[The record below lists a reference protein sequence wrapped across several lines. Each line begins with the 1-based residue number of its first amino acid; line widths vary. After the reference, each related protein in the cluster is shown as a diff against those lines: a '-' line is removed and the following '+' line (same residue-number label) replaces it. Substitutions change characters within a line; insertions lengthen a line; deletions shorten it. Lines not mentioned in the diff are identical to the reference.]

1 MATDVSSMA
10 GAGMGMISAQKAQ
23 KAQEKLAKQAM
34 KQQRLMHEE
43 SSATRLWAGQK
54 VEASVDLAR
63 QNLMAGEQARLNVLG
78 ALGQP
83 GSYGPSPGS
92 TSGSINL
99 GILKPTGLGGLYGQG
114 NSPGSL
120 YGSGQTSMSG
130 SVTGADVALKGGGA
144 WKGKKDW
151 EVHGAELDP
160 AAMAEE
166 VKGTAAFRTVS
177 RMVAETEQMINREG
191 PLWDQLNNSV
201 VGGIYESSAAF
212 QRSAMEQVS
221 RGMARGGS
229 ARRSSIQMAEAMRV
243 QEQVNRQRTGQLWQ
257 AKMGLEQ
264 YRVTSAQ
271 QVTAFA
277 QEWVNNTSGIR
288 DNFTNALQSLQLF
301 WSTTMAPVLAGAS
314 VGAQSATQQGIFNAG
329 AGLAAAAATRSN
341 AFAGMADAMGGAIE
355 GVGGWMQE
363 KGWLGGGGDGGG
375 DVPAPTNVQQG

>member
-1 MATDVSSMA
+1 VATDVSAMVNSAM
-10 GAGMGMISAQKAQ
+10 GA
-23 KAQEKLAKQAM
+23 KAQEKLAKKAM
-34 KQQRLMHEE
+34 KQQRMMHEE

-54 VEASVDLAR
+54 VEASVDIAR
-63 QNLMAGEQARLNVLG
+63 QNLLAGEQSRLNVLG
-78 ALGQP
+78 SLGQP
-83 GSYGPSPGS
+83 GTYGPSPGS
-92 TSGSINL
+92 TSGPINL
-99 GILKPTGLGGLYGQG
+99 GVLTPGGLGGMYGQG
-114 NSPGSL
+114 GGPGSL
-120 YGSGQTSMSG
+120 YGSGETSMSG
-130 SVTGADVALKGGGA
+130 SVTGGDVALKGGGS

-166 VKGTAAFRTVS
+166 VKGTAGFRTVS
-177 RMVAETEQMINREG
+177 RMVAETEQMMNREG

-212 QRSAMEQVS
+212 QRSAMEQVA

-229 ARRSSIQMAEAMRV
+229 ARRTSVQMAEAMRV

-264 YRVTSAQ
+264 YRVSSAQ

-314 VGAQSATQQGIFNAG
+314 VGAQSATQQGVLNAG

-341 AFAGMADAMGGAIE
+341 AFSGMADSLGGVVN

-363 KGWLGGGGDGGG
+363 KGWLPGGGGGGGG
-375 DVPAPTNVQQG
+375 DVPAPTNVQ